1 MDQNIPT
8 PDFLDIG
15 EDVQRAAQAAL
26 NSNSTLTPP
35 DDARVSTAKNGD
47 VYKRWVEGV
56 TIDKTWREATKSGL
70 VSAVVQMTVR
80 VGYPNAGKKV
90 WARHVLNLGLLS
102 GAVSEEQAG
111 RGHVFMNTNSINA
124 ISSLLAATGYQP
136 TTGGLT
142 GRLLN
147 LVFPVKEQ
155 PGAESPLKGK
165 AVIVNLVDS
174 PNKGEQAR
182 TPTRTQVE
190 SYLPDVK

>member
-1 MDQNIPT
+1 MDNNIPT

-15 EDVQRAAQAAL
+15 EDVQRAATAAL
-26 NSNSTLTPP
+26 SGGSVLTPP
-35 DDARVSTAKNGD
+35 ADARVSVAKNGD

-56 TIDKTWREATKSGL
+56 TIDRTWREATRTGL
-70 VSAVVQMTVR
+70 VVAVVQMTVR
-80 VGYPNAGKKV
+80 VGFPNAGQKV
-90 WARHVLNLGLLS
+90 WARHMLNLGLLS
-102 GAVSEEQAG
+102 GAVSEEEAG
-111 RGHVFMNTNSINA
+111 RGHVFMNSNSINA
-124 ISSLLAATGYQP
+124 ITSLLSATGYQP
-136 TTGGLT
+136 EKGGLS

-165 AVIVNLVDS
+165 SVYANLVDS

-190 SYLPDVK
+190 TYLPDVK